1 MNKFIENAE
10 ISILKIIVDTLG
22 QLSNG
27 INLASK
33 EGFTSGKMLDYIY
46 KNEPTG
52 KLGIG
57 KLIDKIYLNHPGW
70 QDVRTRKQ
78 NLVANLKEAV
88 DLTLQEKG
96 SARIC
101 DVASGP
107 ARYIIETLES
117 YKDKAVTAEL
127 RDIDIRWLLEA
138 KEAAESRGINIEY
151 KTANALEDNDFSFEK
166 QPDIMVAS
174 GFYDWFDDKEIIK
187 KSMSLIYKALPQNGY
202 FVFSIQAGHVALSL
216 TNKIFK
222 DFNNHQLKMVTWDMD
237 IINSIL
243 KEIGFAVILTRSDD
257 KGHYPVLLAKKV

>member
-1 MNKFIENAE
+1 MKVCVVGTGYVGLVAGTCLAE
-10 ISILKIIVDTLG
+10 MGNDVICVDNNLEKLSQLK
-22 QLSNG
+22 NG
-27 INLASK
+27 IIPIYEPGLEELIKANVS
-33 EGFTSGKMLDYIY
+33 EGRLFFTS
-46 KNEPTG
+46 
-52 KLGIG
+52 
-57 KLIDKIYLNHPGW
+57 
-70 QDVRTRKQ
+70 
-78 NLVANLKEAV
+78 NLKEAV
-88 DLTLQEKG
+88 DLTLQAKG

-138 KEAAESRGINIEY
+138 KETAESRGINIEY
-151 KTANALEDNDFSFEK
+151 KTANALEDNDFNFEK

-187 KSMSLIYKALPQNGY
+187 KSMSLIYNALPKNGY

-243 KEIGFAVILTRSDD
+243 KEIGFSVILTRSDD